1 LLFFVSRAIPD
12 FTGVRA
18 TQVNQ
23 MFKTVLFPLD
33 QSREAR
39 EAADVVANIVQ
50 KYGSR
55 LVLLS
60 VVEEPNPEAPTT
72 DPMMS
77 PEAVAKLLQGA
88 QALFA
93 QQGIQAEII
102 ERKGNPAFTIC
113 DVADEINANL
123 IIMGCRG
130 LGLTE
135 EGATD
140 SVTTRVTNLSP
151 CPVLIVP

>member
-1 LLFFVSRAIPD
+1 
-12 FTGVRA
+12 
-18 TQVNQ
+18 
-23 MFKTVLFPLD
+23 MFKTVLFPID

-39 EAADVVANIVQ
+39 EAADVVANVVQ

-60 VVEEPNPEAPTT
+60 VVEEPAAEAPSV
-72 DPMMS
+72 DPMVS
-77 PEAVAKLLQGA
+77 PEVVAKLLENA
-88 QALFA
+88 QALFS
-93 QQGIQAEII
+93 QEGIQSEVL
-102 ERKGNPAFTIC
+102 ERQGKPAFTIC
-113 DVADEINANL
+113 DVADEIGADL

-130 LGLTE
+130 LGLTD

-140 SVTTRVTNLSP
+140 SVTTRVINLSP

>member
-1 LLFFVSRAIPD
+1 
-12 FTGVRA
+12 
-18 TQVNQ
+18 
-23 MFKTVLFPLD
+23 MFKTVLFPID

-39 EAADVVANIVQ
+39 EAADVVTNVVQ

-55 LVLLS
+55 LILLS
-60 VVEEPNPEAPTT
+60 VVEESSPDTPNA
-72 DPMMS
+72 DPMVS
-77 PEAVAKLLQGA
+77 PEAVAKLLRDA
-88 QALFA
+88 QALFL
-93 QQGIQAEII
+93 QQGIPSEVVEKQG
-102 ERKGNPAFTIC
+102 KPAFTIC
-113 DVADEINANL
+113 DVADEIGADL

-140 SVTTRVTNLSP
+140 SVTTRVINLSP